1 MAETSTLCV
10 RQLAYDIDGK
20 RILDDINLDL
30 PAGRVSA
37 LLGPNG
43 AGKTTL
49 MRLLAGLS
57 TPGAGAVRLAGQCVG
72 RMDAAV
78 RARRIAWVPQHIP
91 SGIPLT
97 VREFV
102 MLGRMPYLGAFS
114 RPKVED
120 KSAVADALATVE
132 LDDYADQ
139 RLDHLSGGE
148 RQRAAIARALAQQA
162 PVLLL
167 DEPTNHLDLRHQHR
181 LQQLLLE
188 LSRQGKTVVQVL
200 HDLAL
205 AASYADHVALLEQG
219 RLVVAGAPE
228 QVLTPERLLA
238 VYRWPV
244 RLQRSGNDWQL
255 NAALAQAQKPAAL
268 AAGA

>member
-1 MAETSTLCV
+1 MSEPCKLSA
-10 RQLAYDIDGK
+10 RQLGYAIGERTLLRDIQ
-20 RILDDINLDL
+20 LDL

-49 MRLLAGLS
+49 LRLLAGLLAPAS
-57 TPGAGAVRLAGQCVG
+57 GAVRLDGQCVS
-72 RMDAAV
+72 RMDAAQ
-78 RARRIAWVPQHIP
+78 RARRIAWVPQHLP
-91 SGIPLT
+91 SGIPLS

-102 MLGRMPYLGAFS
+102 ALGRVPYQGAFTRS
-114 RPKVED
+114 NELDRAAIAE
-120 KSAVADALATVE
+120 ALATTE
-132 LDDYADQ
+132 LADHADV
-139 RLDHLSGGE
+139 RLDSLSGGE

-181 LQQLLLE
+181 LQQLLRALAAK
-188 LSRQGKTVVQVL
+188 GKTVVQVL
-200 HDLAL
+200 HDLTL
-205 AASYADHVALLEQG
+205 AANYADQVALLDG
-219 RLVVAGAPE
+219 GALIAAGAPE

-244 RLQRSGNDWQL
+244 ALQRGGDGWQL
-255 NAALAQAQKPAAL
+255 HSPRQLSE
-268 AAGA
+268 AGLRLSA